1 MVHHDYKHSGPPNP
15 RHLLDGKLRLLLLKL
30 FYRHSAK
37 KNIGMSGINS
47 HLGCRYLRVLTIEL
61 ALFILREH
69 SKHFTLVSRW
79 DLFILMLFHAECVV
93 LRFNCPDANLL
104 NNESGDWFV

>member
-1 MVHHDYKHSGPPNP
+1 MVHHDYKHSGPTNP
-15 RHLLDGKLRLLLLKL
+15 RHLLDVKLRLLLLKL

-61 ALFILREH
+61 ALSYLTRAFQTFYTGVKVGSIYPNAI
-69 SKHFTLVSRW
+69 SR
-79 DLFILMLFHAECVV
+79 
-93 LRFNCPDANLL
+93 
-104 NNESGDWFV
+104 